1 MPFEPHRENHM
12 SRILSGALLSLLTLA
27 LVAPPASGQRD
38 DAPTLATIMSE
49 REQQETGVASLSA
62 AQRAELEAWL
72 ARYTATVT
80 SVARSGRLAAPRAER
95 ADSGARGAPE
105 LPPIQRV
112 DGPRRMVRAP
122 RTVPDAAR
130 VLRLMDGGD
139 FVMLDDGT
147 VWEVYL
153 PDRPTTVNWASGDG
167 VRVRQRP
174 APIGAFDY
182 DLIYG
187 PRRERVAVRFAGW
200 VEMPRARRF

>member
-1 MPFEPHRENHM
+1 M
-12 SRILSGALLSLLTLA
+12 SRIMSGAFLSLLALA
-27 LVAPPASGQRD
+27 LVAPPAAAQREET
-38 DAPTLATIMSE
+38 PTLSQIMSE
-49 REQQETGVASLSA
+49 REQQETGIASLSA

-80 SVARSGRLAAPRAER
+80 SVARSGRAAAPRAER
-95 ADSGARGAPE
+95 RGGEGDAEARE
-105 LPPIQRV
+105 LPAIRRV
-112 DGPRRMVRAP
+112 DGPQRIARAP

-130 VLRLMDGGD
+130 VLRMMDGGD

-153 PDRPTTVNWASGDG
+153 PDRPATVNWASGDA

-174 APIGAFDY
+174 APVGAFDY

-200 VEMPRARRF
+200 VEMPRDRRRF

>member
-1 MPFEPHRENHM
+1 M
-12 SRILSGALLSLLTLA
+12 SRILSGACLALLALA
-27 LVAPPASGQRD
+27 LVPRSAFAQRD
-38 DAPTLATIMSE
+38 SAPNLSALMSE
-49 REQQETGVASLSA
+49 RERQETGVSSLNA

-80 SVARSGRLAAPRAER
+80 SVARAGRGMPQRIESDTGAAT
-95 ADSGARGAPE
+95 D
-105 LPPIQRV
+105 LPPVRRV
-112 DGPRRMVRAP
+112 DGPRRIMRAP
-122 RTVPDAAR
+122 RTLPDAAR

-147 VWEVYL
+147 MWEVYL

-174 APIGAFDY
+174 APIGEYDY

-200 VEMPRARRF
+200 VEMQRDRRRQ